1 MSREASDGGLDDP
14 VTRHARTDFVA
25 IGAHKSVQQALDS
38 IRTAAAGGSF
48 MYFYVTDDDGRLAGV
63 MEARRL
69 LTSPLDA
76 RVDAIMTRNVVAVP
90 DSFTLLEACE
100 LFVLH
105 RYLAFPV
112 VDRERRI
119 LGVIDI
125 GLFAKEMFEIEER
138 DQLHNIFET
147 LGVRLSDIREKSVW
161 TGFRVRFP
169 WLLAT
174 IGSGTI
180 CAVVVG
186 LFQATLAKSLILAFF
201 LTLVLGLGE
210 SVAMQTMAVTVH
222 LLHHQSFGRGSYRRR
237 LRRELGR
244 AFLLGASCAVVVGC
258 IARVWTGSLLPGAVI
273 ASGIVASLLL
283 ACFLGVS
290 IPVVLHR
297 LRLDLRVASGPLT
310 LALTDI
316 CTIAAYFSLAAVLLG
331 R

>member
-1 MSREASDGGLDDP
+1 MSRAQPIGGLDDP
-14 VTRHARTDFVA
+14 VMRHARTDFVA
-25 IGAHKSVQQALDS
+25 IGAHKTVQQALDS
-38 IRTAAAGGSF
+38 IRNAAVGGNF
-48 MYFYVTDDDGRLAGV
+48 VYFYVTDEGGRLAGV
-63 MEARRL
+63 IETRKL
-69 LTSPLDA
+69 LTSALDS
-76 RVDAIMTRNVVAVP
+76 RVEALMTRSVVAIP

-112 VDRERRI
+112 VDQERRI

-138 DQLHNIFET
+138 DQTHSVFET
-147 LGVRLSDIREKSVW
+147 LGVRLSEIRDKSVW
-161 TGFRVRFP
+161 TGFRTRFP

-180 CAVVVG
+180 CAVVAG

-210 SVAMQTMAVTVH
+210 SVAMQTMAITVH
-222 LLHHQSFGRGSYRRR
+222 LLHHQGSGRGWYRQR

-244 AFLLGASCAVVVGC
+244 VLLLGTACAFVVGS
-258 IARVWTGSLLPGAVI
+258 IVVIWRREVLLGAVI
-273 ASGIVASLLL
+273 ASGILASLLL

-310 LALTDI
+310 LALADI
-316 CTIAAYFSLAAVLLG
+316 CTIAAYFSLAALVLG